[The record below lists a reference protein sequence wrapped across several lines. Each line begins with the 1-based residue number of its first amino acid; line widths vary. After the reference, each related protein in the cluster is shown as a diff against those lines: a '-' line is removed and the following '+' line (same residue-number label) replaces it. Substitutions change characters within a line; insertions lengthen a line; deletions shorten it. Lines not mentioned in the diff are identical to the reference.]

1 MTRVQVLYWQE
12 IPSLVRATAADGTQV
27 SRQLP
32 DWFQQEIDRVA
43 MEQGL
48 VGSDAYLEQWQ
59 WGEPEE
65 RDGAVNDVLDAV
77 EAELGRSAVESSE
90 QEARDRL
97 TADVADRPRLHRMP
111 GAVHDDEPPF
121 GASASSLRAHSSG
134 VERSWSPF
142 TRSVGISSF
151 APRGGSAV
159 GGVGDHG
166 RHWRMKPLPSAV
178 ARSKG

>member
-12 IPSLVRATAADGTQV
+12 IPSLVRATGADGTQV

-59 WGEPEE
+59 WGKPEE

-77 EAELGRSAVESSE
+77 EAEL
-90 QEARDRL
+90 
-97 TADVADRPRLHRMP
+97 
-111 GAVHDDEPPF
+111 
-121 GASASSLRAHSSG
+121 
-134 VERSWSPF
+134 
-142 TRSVGISSF
+142 
-151 APRGGSAV
+151 
-159 GGVGDHG
+159 
-166 RHWRMKPLPSAV
+166 V
-178 ARSKG
+178 ARRSTSG